1 VKDFDAEVRRCLHII
16 KGGYEYL
23 SIIPHATVSREYVRE
38 RDGTLSFTNIYLR
51 HLVPKVWFTDPATIP
66 DVFCSELGR
75 HVAIG
80 EESFLV
86 KTLRDS
92 SAATPFAFQVE
103 SLRRNVRDF
112 MAAGHANPVVFAPI
126 EFFTTLAINEAV
138 AFGFPHNLLLD
149 GREIPLFYS
158 SNYVKFSEFIIV
170 DKGFGVWIFERGN
183 VNDTLKAEINPA
195 ENDPDNVDVLVV
207 SKVFYQ
213 IENPRAIKML
223 APTAQQG

>member
-1 VKDFDAEVRRCLHII
+1 MKDFDAEVQRCIQII

-23 SIIPHATVSREYVRE
+23 SIVRHATISREDLRE
-38 RDGTLSFTNIYLR
+38 RDGNLNFTNIYLR
-51 HLVPKVWFTDPATIP
+51 HLVPRIWFTDPTTIP

-92 SAATPFAFQVE
+92 STATPFAFQVE
-103 SLRRNVRDF
+103 GLKKIIRDF
-112 MAAGHANPVVFAPI
+112 IAAGYGNPVVFAPI
-126 EFFTTLAINEAV
+126 EFYTTLAMNEMIT
-138 AFGFPHNLLLD
+138 FGFPHYLLLD
-149 GREIPLFYS
+149 ERKIPLFYS

-170 DKGFGVWIFERGN
+170 DKSFGVWIFERGN
-183 VNDTLKAEINPA
+183 VNDTLRAEIKPA

-207 SKVFYQ
+207 SKVFYK
-213 IENPRAIKML
+213 IENPRAINII
-223 APTAQQG
+223 APTT